1 MPSFSE
7 AYTSLQKEFSGKVC
21 RLMKAFV
28 VDDEALACKQLQ
40 LMLQNT
46 GAFDEIQTF
55 QDPEQA
61 LSEAAKD
68 PIDAAFL
75 DIEMPEINGI
85 ELAEALQRTSDSIHI
100 VFTTAYNEYAVKAF
114 ELNAVDYLLKP
125 IMKGRL
131 DEAVRRLLKDWE
143 TKRVEQQQEP
153 RQFGIECFGSL
164 KFYQIINER
173 KDYLPVK
180 WRTNKA
186 REVYA
191 YLLSAHDHYVSKDML
206 MEHFWSNS
214 DPEKVSTQLYTTIY
228 QIRKMM
234 EQMPFHHHIVK
245 NDLGYSINL
254 EETPIDCEE
263 WEQELRHLP
272 EINPTTYQRH
282 LQNLMNY
289 QGHYLGEYD
298 YPWAELER
306 IRLAQLWLNQGYAL
320 IRFLMGEQRYVE
332 AIDICHRIERI
343 EPEDDRNMKYLLQLY
358 NKTGNV
364 SGAIRVYAK
373 YRQYSR

>member
-1 MPSFSE
+1 M
-7 AYTSLQKEFSGKVC
+7 
-21 RLMKAFV
+21 RAFV

-40 LMLQNT
+40 MMLQKT
-46 GAFDEIQTF
+46 GAFREIQTF

-61 LSEAAKD
+61 LFEAKKK
-68 PIDAAFL
+68 PIDAVFL
-75 DIEMPEINGI
+75 DIEMPEMNGI
-85 ELAEALQRTSDSIHI
+85 ELAEALQRTSDSLHI

-131 DEAVRRLLKDWE
+131 EETVRRLLSDWE
-143 TKRVEQQQEP
+143 VERADQRQEP
-153 RQFGIECFGSL
+153 RQFGIECFASL
-164 KFYQIINER
+164 KFYQIIDER
-173 KDYLPVK
+173 KTYLPVK

-191 YLLSAHDHYVSKDML
+191 YLLSAHDHFVSKDML
-206 MEHFWSNS
+206 IECFWPNS
-214 DPEKVSTQLYTTIY
+214 DPDKASTQLYTTIY

-234 EQMPFHHHIVK
+234 ERMPFNHQIVK
-245 NDLGYSINL
+245 NDIGYSINL

-263 WEQELRHLP
+263 WEQELKNLP
-272 EINPTTYQRH
+272 EISRTTFQRH
-282 LQNLMNY
+282 LQNFMNY

-306 IRLAQLWLNQGYAL
+306 IRLAQLWLNQGYVL
-320 IRFLMGEQRYVE
+320 IDFLIGEQQYSE

-358 NKTGNV
+358 NQTGNV
-364 SGAIRVYAK
+364 NGAIRVYAK
-373 YRQYSR
+373 YREYTR